1 MNGLVLS
8 FLALLLV
15 VGAGALWFRA
25 AQRVA
30 LPKNRSAFV
39 AAWFGG
45 ALLGVIALIQGAGWI
60 GAVPAVLAIVGGS
73 FLTFLVSI
81 SRQKVAAG
89 AISVG
94 ATLPD
99 FTATD
104 ENGETFKASSLAG
117 HPVLIKFFRGHW

>member
-1 MNGLVLS
+1 MNGTALA

-15 VGAGALWFRA
+15 AGAGALWFRA
-25 AQRVA
+25 ALGVR

-45 ALLGVIALIQGAGWI
+45 AVLGVAALIQGAGWI
-60 GAVPAVLAIVGGS
+60 GALPSVLAIVGGS
-73 FLTFLVSI
+73 FLTFSVSV
-81 SRQKVAAG
+81 SRQTAAPDV
-89 AISVG
+89 ISVG
-94 ATLPD
+94 STLPD
-99 FTATD
+99 FSATD